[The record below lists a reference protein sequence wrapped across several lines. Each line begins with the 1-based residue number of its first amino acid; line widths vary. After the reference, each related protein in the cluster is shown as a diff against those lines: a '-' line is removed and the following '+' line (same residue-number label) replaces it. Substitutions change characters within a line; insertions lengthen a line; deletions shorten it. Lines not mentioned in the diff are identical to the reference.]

1 MIRNHRLM
9 RFMGITPKTVVHV
22 GSHHG
27 QDNAQYELLGID
39 SIYWC
44 EADPVCASQI
54 RLRYPKSYVVEG
66 VFWSEANKSLDFW
79 LMPNPAHNSLFEPK
93 FFAEDTQR
101 IQVKTTTLD
110 YEFHNLIIR
119 KPTLLVLDVQ
129 GAELEVLQGANKFLS
144 KINFLIC
151 EITDESTIST
161 FSVTRREI
169 EELLTP
175 LGFKKSISRRSHS
188 GEYYDQLFVRLG
200 KKERLRIRLFDILYQ
215 GVRVLRFLRLKLEKL
230 FKYAQ

>member
-66 VFWSEANKSLDFW
+66 VFWSEANKS
-79 LMPNPAHNSLFEPK
+79 
-93 FFAEDTQR
+93 
-101 IQVKTTTLD
+101 
-110 YEFHNLIIR
+110 
-119 KPTLLVLDVQ
+119 
-129 GAELEVLQGANKFLS
+129 
-144 KINFLIC
+144 
-151 EITDESTIST
+151 
-161 FSVTRREI
+161 
-169 EELLTP
+169 
-175 LGFKKSISRRSHS
+175 
-188 GEYYDQLFVRLG
+188 
-200 KKERLRIRLFDILYQ
+200 
-215 GVRVLRFLRLKLEKL
+215 
-230 FKYAQ
+230 